1 MPREENILRRTV
13 IKKSFWTFLTTSIS
27 RVGGLIFTII
37 LARFLMPEG
46 FGLYSLALSITI
58 LFITFADLGISSALL
73 RYVSSSIEKNP
84 RKASAYFHY
93 LLGLKLK
100 VTLFMSLLL
109 LALSYTLSFNVFKK
123 PVLFPLLLVLSAYT
137 FIASIQGFF
146 EALFYTKNKVNRLA
160 IKEAVFQV
168 LRIGFVLILFTI
180 LAQKDLALAATIS
193 LLLASSITLVLTI
206 SFYKKLFN
214 FKDSRGINLN
224 KKRILYFIG
233 FLALSSLATVLFS
246 YIDTIIM
253 GLFISLEYIGY
264 YKAAMSLVI
273 TIAGALSFPG
283 VFLSVLT
290 KIREENLQETFDK
303 ILKTLLMIIIPATI
317 GLIILSRYFIVFLY
331 GYEYLKGAILLYI
344 LSPFIFLFVTSSIFL
359 NVLAAREKTRDFSL
373 LTIFCT
379 VLNISL
385 ITFAIKLLVP
395 YSELAATI
403 GVASATLASWTL
415 YFIGSLI
422 ILHRRMNLRFKFKFM
437 INPLIASAFMALAIY
452 LVQYFSPD
460 VSLVSGIIE
469 VILGVCVYFL
479 AMFFL
484 GDIKKQ
490 DISFIRSLL
499 PF

>member
-123 PVLFPLLLVLSAYT
+123 PVLFPLLLVLSAYI
-137 FIASIQGFF
+137 FFASIQGFF

-193 LLLASSITLVLTI
+193 LLLASSITLVLT
-206 SFYKKLFN
+206 
-214 FKDSRGINLN
+214 
-224 KKRILYFIG
+224 
-233 FLALSSLATVLFS
+233 
-246 YIDTIIM
+246 
-253 GLFISLEYIGY
+253 
-264 YKAAMSLVI
+264 
-273 TIAGALSFPG
+273 
-283 VFLSVLT
+283 
-290 KIREENLQETFDK
+290 
-303 ILKTLLMIIIPATI
+303 
-317 GLIILSRYFIVFLY
+317 
-331 GYEYLKGAILLYI
+331 
-344 LSPFIFLFVTSSIFL
+344 
-359 NVLAAREKTRDFSL
+359 
-373 LTIFCT
+373 
-379 VLNISL
+379 
-385 ITFAIKLLVP
+385 
-395 YSELAATI
+395 
-403 GVASATLASWTL
+403 
-415 YFIGSLI
+415 
-422 ILHRRMNLRFKFKFM
+422 
-437 INPLIASAFMALAIY
+437 
-452 LVQYFSPD
+452 
-460 VSLVSGIIE
+460 
-469 VILGVCVYFL
+469 
-479 AMFFL
+479 
-484 GDIKKQ
+484 
-490 DISFIRSLL
+490 
-499 PF
+499 